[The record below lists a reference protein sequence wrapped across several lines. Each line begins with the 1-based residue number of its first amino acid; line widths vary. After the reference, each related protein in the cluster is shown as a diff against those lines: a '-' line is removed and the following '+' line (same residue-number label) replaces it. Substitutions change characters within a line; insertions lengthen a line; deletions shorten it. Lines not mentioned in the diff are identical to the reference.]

1 MVKEVKSK
9 RYIKQIGNP
18 VKPGERYLHPL
29 TLDIRTIDKAASPYI
44 PTEFFL
50 NEKQELELDID
61 VKKINTTNMT
71 KEQLQLEMVL
81 PKTVYNEAHLLYIY
95 DIKTI
100 DDLNNWINE
109 QLSKDIEF
117 ETINRILNIYISL
130 KQEEFT
136 KNNNLL
142 IDIYTLLLKKYKKSL
157 YITDDTKRKLEGI
170 IINYLKNNSIEN
182 YDFNLGTEILKSIN

>member
-157 YITDDTKRKLEGI
+157 NITDDTKRKLEGI

>member
-29 TLDIRTIDKAASPYI
+29 TLDIRTNDKAVSPYI

-61 VKKINTTNMT
+61 IKEINTTNMT

-81 PKTVYNEAHLLYIY
+81 PKTVYNEAHLLHIY
-95 DIKTI
+95 NIKTF

-109 QLSKDIEF
+109 QLTKEIEF
-117 ETINRILNIYISL
+117 NTINRILNIYISL

-136 KNNNLL
+136 KNNTSL
-142 IDIYTLLLKKYKKSL
+142 IDIYTLLLKKFKKSVN
-157 YITDDTKRKLEGI
+157 INDDIKRKIDGI
-170 IINYLKNNSIEN
+170 IVNYLKDNNIEN
-182 YDFNLGTEILKSIN
+182 YNFNLGEQIFKSIN

>member
-1 MVKEVKSK
+1 MVKEVKNK

-29 TLDIRTIDKAASPYI
+29 TLDIRTIDKSDTPYI

-50 NEKQELELDID
+50 KDNNELRLDID
-61 VKKINTTNMT
+61 IKEIKTTNMT

-95 DIKTI
+95 DIKTF
-100 DDLNNWINE
+100 DDLNNWVKD
-109 QLSKDIEF
+109 QLSKEIEF
-117 ETINRILNIYISL
+117 ETINRILNIYITT

-136 KNNNLL
+136 KNNNSL
-142 IDIYTLLLKKYKKSL
+142 IDIYILLFKKFKKSL
-157 YITDDTKRKLEGI
+157 NITDDTKRKIDGI
-170 IINYLKNNSIEN
+170 IVNYLKTNNIEH
-182 YDFNLGTEILKSIN
+182 YDFNLGLKIFNSIN

>member
-29 TLDIRTIDKAASPYI
+29 TLDIRTIDKAESPYI

-61 VKKINTTNMT
+61 VKEVNTTNMT

-81 PKTVYNEAHLLYIY
+81 PKTVYNEAHLLHIY
-95 DIKTI
+95 NIKTF

-109 QLSKDIEF
+109 QLKKEIEF
-117 ETINRILNIYISL
+117 NTINRILNIYISL

-136 KNNNLL
+136 KNNNSL
-142 IDIYTLLLKKYKKSL
+142 IDIYILLLQKFNKS
-157 YITDDTKRKLEGI
+157 ININDDIKRKIDGI
-170 IINYLKNNSIEN
+170 IVDYLENNNIEN
-182 YDFNLGTEILKSIN
+182 YDFNLGDQVFNSIN